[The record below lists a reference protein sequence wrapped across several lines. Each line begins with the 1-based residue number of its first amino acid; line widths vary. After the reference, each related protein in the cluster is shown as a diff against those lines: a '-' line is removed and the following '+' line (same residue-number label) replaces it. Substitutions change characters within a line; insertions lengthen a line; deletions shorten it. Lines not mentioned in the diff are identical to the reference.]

1 MTINLALPTRE
12 DAGQLRRWYLPI
24 KPPGDR
30 EEEFQYHVTYARF
43 LGLGTSFAE
52 THSGHRDR
60 EFVDR
65 GTRCN
70 ACRWFETRVFR
81 ELVLTLGGQDVESL
95 ATDDLRDA
103 LADARLGDYVLH
115 SVGMSI
121 VDGEVPYCKVDV
133 TTSPFSVVELM
144 TTRRV
149 TDQGPQAFIAKPA
162 AYALSEASG
171 RDRDL
176 ADAYINRAVS

>member
-1 MTINLALPTRE
+1 MMTNLALPTRD

-24 KPPGDR
+24 KPPGNR
-30 EEEFQYHVTYARF
+30 ENEEFAYHVTYARF
-43 LGLGTSFAE
+43 LGMGTSFAE
-52 THSGHRDR
+52 AHSGHLNQR
-60 EFVDR
+60 FVDR

-81 ELVLTLGGQDVESL
+81 EVTLP
-95 ATDDLRDA
+95 RDA
-103 LADARLGDYVLH
+103 DRIEDADPAAVRLGDYVLH

-121 VDGEVPYCKVDV
+121 VDGEVPYCKVD
-133 TTSPFSVVELM
+133 TTGSAFSVVELM

-149 TDQGPQAFIAKPA
+149 TDRGPEAFIAKPA
-162 AYALSEASG
+162 AYALAEASG

-176 ADAYINRAVS
+176 ADAYVNRAVS